1 MLPGQG
7 AGARPKVGHTPLTR
21 DVSAERARLSAAD
34 ASSWTGAVSDR
45 DGYLA
50 YFSAP
55 MKCSDTYGSPPTTQL
70 SCGTGG
76 M

>member
-7 AGARPKVGHTPLTR
+7 AGARPRVGHTPLTR

-45 DGYLA
+45 DA
-50 YFSAP
+50 TWRTFP
-55 MKCSDTYGSPPTTQL
+55 RP
-70 SCGTGG
+70 
-76 M
+76 